1 MNWRPSKIFEA
12 NYVAR
17 LLAAASQ
24 LLGSAAPGRLCFVLA
39 PPGLAKCLPMTSK
52 LSSLL
57 PVIEFPIF
65 ETTAGAHGPPL
76 FLDHRV
82 LRYTDAEMQS
92 LIHEFGVS
100 DPLSAI
106 DVFQLRQLSGAWPGL
121 TEAVLRDAVQATVSD
136 AATQPLRS
144 DIGLSER
151 PQAHAFM
158 AQYWLPVVQKYCPQ
172 LFEAS
177 LLPLLSNDVLAAV
190 FSDAMP
196 RFHGALQCGWLET
209 RPNKLGQL
217 RVEALLEQMLLSETH
232 VNRDALPIE
241 AALAWYIK
249 QGLTAEAVECAAI
262 LGMEADEIS
271 EVSRLAT
278 SSVAKTHPLA
288 ALLERRGLAAVAYN
302 DARPSA
308 LSVLIADIHRSS
320 DLNVD
325 MDQVQA
331 PTGDALGVAISYVL
345 SALNHRRSDRPSAS
359 AVALSLAARA
369 GIDKQ
374 QLNRLMSFSEFK
386 VESRTA
392 MSNESADPRHRQA
405 VSRALSSLQHVEPA
419 ITAVFKAK
427 DVLNHRE
434 TQVMALICAGLT
446 NKEIATRLTLEL
458 STVKWYATRIYE
470 KLGVRN
476 RTQAVAKAQAL
487 QLVE

>member
-1 MNWRPSKIFEA
+1 MNWRPSKTFEA
-12 NYVAR
+12 DYVAR

-24 LLGSAAPGRLCFVLA
+24 LLESAAPGRLCFVLS
-39 PPGLAKCLPMTSK
+39 PPGLAKYLPMTSK
-52 LSSLL
+52 LSNLL

-65 ETTAGAHGPPL
+65 ETRAGAHGPPL

-100 DPLSAI
+100 HPLSAM
-106 DVFQLRQLSGAWPGL
+106 DVFQLRQLSGGWPGL
-121 TEAVLRDAVQATVSD
+121 TEAVLLDAVQATVT
-136 AATQPLRS
+136 APATQPLRA
-144 DIGLSER
+144 DIGLTER
-151 PQAHAFM
+151 PQAHGFM
-158 AQYWLPVVQKYCPQ
+158 TQYWLPAVQKYCPQ

-177 LLPLLSNDVLAAV
+177 LLPLLSNDVLAAAFLEV
-190 FSDAMP
+190 MP

-217 RVEALLEQMLLSETH
+217 RVEALLEQMLLSETN

-241 AALAWYIK
+241 AALAWYVK

-271 EVSRLAT
+271 EVSRLAA
-278 SSVAKTHPLA
+278 SYVANTHPLA
-288 ALLERRGLAAVAYN
+288 ALLDRRALAAVAHN

-325 MDQVQA
+325 EAQA

-345 SALNHRRSDRPSAS
+345 SAMSHRQSDRPSAS

-374 QLNRLMSFSEFK
+374 QLNRLMSFSGLKAEP
-386 VESRTA
+386 RTA
-392 MSNESADPRHRQA
+392 SSNESASQRHSQS
-405 VSRALSSLQHVEPA
+405 VSRALSTVQHVQPA
-419 ITAVFKAK
+419 KASLVK
-427 DVLNHRE
+427 AEDLLNHRE
-434 TQVMALICAGLT
+434 TQVVALICAGLT
-446 NKEIATRLTLEL
+446 NKEIAARLTLEL

-487 QLVE
+487 RLVE